1 MKSKVISLFIIIIII
16 LIPSSFAGNEETIA
30 EQQNTFGIN
39 TFIKNSKE
47 YVGEEFLEENDLNN
61 LLDNAIKGQVDNKNI
76 LSKIFNIFGK
86 EAKNTLGTLSSI
98 LAIIVIHSILK
109 AISESLENDSI
120 SKLIYYVQYILI
132 AGIIMTNFSD
142 IITMVKES
150 TANMVGFI
158 NLLVPLLTS
167 LMVFTGSITTTSMLE
182 PVILFA
188 VNLIGNLIQS
198 VLIPIVLVIASFS
211 IISKISDKVQISKL
225 SNFMKSGVVWTLGTV
240 LTIFVTIVSLEGTL
254 SSSVDGIT
262 AKTTKAVVSS
272 AIPIVGKIL
281 GDAVDTVLGCGVIL
295 KNAVGIVGVVI
306 IIGICISPI
315 LKLAMLTISY
325 KILAGIC
332 EPIADEKIIKL
343 FDQIGD
349 VFKILLAILASVAV
363 MIIIGVTLV
372 IKISN
377 SGMMYR

>member
-1 MKSKVISLFIIIIII
+1 MKSKIVILVIVIVIMIMPYGFCN
-16 LIPSSFAGNEETIA
+16 NEETIN

-47 YVGEEFLEENDLNN
+47 YVGDEFLEENDLNN
-61 LLDNAIKGQVDNKNI
+61 LLNSAIKGKVDNKSI

-86 EAKNTLGTLSSI
+86 EFKSTLLTISSI
-98 LAIIVIHSILK
+98 LAIIVIHSILR
-109 AISESLENDSI
+109 AISDSLENDNI
-120 SKLIYYVQYILI
+120 SRLIYYVQYILI
-132 AGIIMTNFSD
+132 VTIIMTNFSE

-158 NLLVPLLTS
+158 NLLVPILTS
-167 LMVFTGSITTTSMLE
+167 LMLFTGSITTTSMIE

-188 VNLIGNLIQS
+188 VNLIGNLIQNI
-198 VLIPIVLVIASFS
+198 LLPIVLVIASFS
-211 IISKISDKVQISKL
+211 IISKISDKVQIGKISK
-225 SNFMKSGVVWTLGTV
+225 FMKSGVIWTLGII
-240 LTIFVTIVSLEGTL
+240 LTIFVSIVSLEGTL

-281 GDAVDTVLGCGVIL
+281 GDAVDSVLGCGVIL
-295 KNAVGIVGVVI
+295 KNAVGIVGVVVI
-306 IIGICISPI
+306 LGICISPI
-315 LKLAMLTISY
+315 IKLTMLTISY
-325 KILAGIC
+325 KVLASIC
-332 EPIADEKIIKL
+332 EPIADEKLIKL
-343 FDQIGD
+343 FDEIGD
-349 VFKILLAILASVAV
+349 IFKILLAILASVAV
-363 MIIIGVTLV
+363 LIIIGVTLV